1 MLDNLR
7 LLRHY
12 FSFNLRIN
20 LPTEVGVSLFCQ
32 SLENRFTIIGGR
44 CGRIGTNMSGSMRVT
59 YHRRGEN
66 DIPLFLAMSL

>member
-20 LPTEVGVSLFCQ
+20 LPTEVGVSLFLAVPGE
-32 SLENRFTIIGGR
+32 SFYDNRWQVR
-44 CGRIGTNMSGSMRVT
+44 ADR
-59 YHRRGEN
+59 Y
-66 DIPLFLAMSL
+66 